1 MKRAIAALLALVLAL
16 GVVAPTWAE
25 ETEEESTAPQATG
38 ETYDAGEDT
47 AAPMMMLAA
56 QSAAATAVST
66 GLDCTKGVAAG
77 KIEEK
82 FADYVNHAMKYYIDN
97 VSELKKGKP
106 ILFFFEGVS
115 AEANSDYKSD
125 DYSKK
130 SATRTAAVCLAVKF
144 ENETPVIYYC
154 ENKCSTIPDMP
165 LDFGCK
171 SRTSSKDDTGWGPST
186 LRDGVYATRLDNKDG
201 KSSEYAVVNID
212 PSVNLYDNGTKNNLQ
227 LSDSNDYSFGTI
239 SRPQDSKNRYD
250 IHGRGKKTTKTTN
263 DTWVWSSGCILVG
276 GSYSEFT
283 KFMNGVTEINLP
295 TKGTQGKPRDFA
307 DSEIGDFGYVVID
320 RYQYISELE
329 SIYSGKGKYKK
340 GKNKV
345 ETDFEVT
352 PAKAAKAI
360 SELCVTSLAVK
371 EEVDKQPAC
380 SYASH
385 EAGATLAD
393 GTSQYKTIQ
402 KFAGVQWVAVCK
414 ECGKVY
420 DFMASLETKGVAGV
434 YKATKTTAKGEFD
447 TPYDPADGTNYVG
460 SLAVGNTY
468 TIVGSA
474 VNAYGNTWYYTSKG
488 RWIYSENIT
497 KVSELPAP
505 TNFRVTRASETT
517 ATVSWSPCQD
527 ATSYVVAYSTPTKDW
542 TTDADYKTGTSYT
555 TTKLGQK
562 TYTFRVRAVYEVH
575 DGGTKVQSDWVTYS
589 YDHSATTPCTTHVKG
604 AYQYFGKAHPHYNY
618 YKCSVCGEIFLVT
631 SETNYYASCTQCN
644 PPACANA
651 SHTAGAKQNDG
662 TSWYETVKKNGA
674 WVAACKGCGAAY
686 DYKASLDTGDA
697 GVYEVV
703 DATGDGLCS
712 APYKEASTLCLVKGN
727 KVTVTG
733 SVTNAYGN
741 KWMQT
746 ADGWIYSGKLK
757 RAENAP
763 TIVNSGYCGGEGDG
777 KNLSWTLDSEG
788 LLTISGRGKMADY
801 DYSAPWKDSNVK
813 KISIS
818 DGVIS
823 IGDDAFE
830 HCRNLVNISIPNS
843 VGWIGSNA
851 FGFCESL
858 TDIVI
863 PDSIF
868 WIYECVFQ
876 NCINL
881 TQITIPASVVLI
893 ENYAFFGC
901 DRLRDVYYGGSSYE
915 WNKININATNQTL
928 SSATIHFNSV
938 PESVKKPTVTAAGT
952 KQEVKA
958 GADGKMAITVPNV
971 VNNKAATVTFDQAA
985 VENISGYGDMT
996 LTVKD
1001 NTANLSGI
1009 LKNSAEVKG
1018 KNAASIIVTLTK
1030 ADGTPVFT
1038 EGTSAGEAVIT
1049 IPYKTGLV
1057 SEKIKVFYVNGER
1070 LTSQAFTYNA
1080 LTGVVTLKLAHFSE
1094 YLIVSESEGA
1104 PTPTPTPEP
1113 TPTPGPTPTP
1123 APTPNPTPTPGTGTT
1138 TPSHGQATASG
1149 TAGAKKASAETLDPG
1164 VGVYAVTAVLSLTG
1178 MAWIRRKRR

>member
-16 GVVAPTWAE
+16 GAVVPTWAE

-56 QSAAATAVST
+56 RGAAATAAST

-77 KIEEK
+77 KIKEK
-82 FADYVNHAMKYYIDN
+82 FTDYVNHAMQYYIDN
-97 VSELKKGKP
+97 VSELREGKP

-165 LDFGCK
+165 LDFGYK
-171 SRTSSKDDTGWGPST
+171 SRISSKNDTGWGPST

-371 EEVDKQPAC
+371 EEVDKQLAC
-380 SYASH
+380 PYAPH
-385 EAGATLAD
+385 DPGVTLSD
-393 GTSQYKTIQ
+393 GTYQFKTAQ
-402 KFAGVQWVAVCK
+402 KDGKWTALCK
-414 ECGKVY
+414 ECGVEY
-420 DFMASLETKGVAGV
+420 DYMAS
-434 YKATKTTAKGEFD
+434 F
-447 TPYDPADGTNYVG
+447 N
-460 SLAVGNTY
+460 
-468 TIVGSA
+468 
-474 VNAYGNTWYYTSKG
+474 
-488 RWIYSENIT
+488 
-497 KVSELPAP
+497 
-505 TNFRVTRASETT
+505 
-517 ATVSWSPCQD
+517 
-527 ATSYVVAYSTPTKDW
+527 
-542 TTDADYKTGTSYT
+542 
-555 TTKLGQK
+555 
-562 TYTFRVRAVYEVH
+562 
-575 DGGTKVQSDWVTYS
+575 
-589 YDHSATTPCTTHVKG
+589 
-604 AYQYFGKAHPHYNY
+604 
-618 YKCSVCGEIFLVT
+618 
-631 SETNYYASCTQCN
+631 
-644 PPACANA
+644 
-651 SHTAGAKQNDG
+651 
-662 TSWYETVKKNGA
+662 
-674 WVAACKGCGAAY
+674 
-686 DYKASLDTGDA
+686 TGDA
-697 GVYEVV
+697 GVYKVV

-712 APYKEASTLCLVKGN
+712 APYKEASISPLTVGN
-727 KVTVTG
+727 KVTVIG
-733 SVTNAYGN
+733 SVKNAYDN

-746 ADGWIYSGKLK
+746 ADGWIYSGKLEK
-757 RAENAP
+757 ITICTSHDPGTTEKYETVLVGGTWQAVCKDCGSVFDYMASYKASDAGIYRVREVGNYGKSSAPYRKGAYSLCLVLGDEITITGSVTNAYGESWLRTDDGDWIYRNRLSP
-763 TIVNSGYCGGEGDG
+763 ISGYCGGEGDG
-777 KNLSWTLDSEG
+777 KNLTWEEDG
-788 LLTISGRGKMADY
+788 NGVLTIRGKGKMANEVEGY
-801 DYSAPWKDSNVK
+801 
-813 KISIS
+813 
-818 DGVIS
+818 S
-823 IGDDAFE
+823 IGWSQYYDDNGNLGFRGNSIKEIIVGEGVTDIADYAFQG
-830 HCRNLVNISIPNS
+830 CRFVEKVTIPAG
-843 VGWIGSNA
+843 VKTIGDSA
-851 FGFCESL
+851 FMDCKSL
-858 TDIVI
+858 T
-863 PDSIF
+863 S
-868 WIYECVFQ
+868 
-876 NCINL
+876 
-881 TQITIPASVVLI
+881 ITIPNGVEEIKDGAFEWCDSLEEITIPKSVTKIGHTAFGYCTSLKQIEIPAGIKSIEVCAFERCVSLKQVVLPASLTNI
-893 ENYAFFGC
+893 GWHAFC
-901 DRLRDVYYGGSSYE
+901 ECKSLEDVYFAGTE
-915 WNKININATNQTL
+915 AQWNAITIESWNEPL
-928 SSATIHFNSV
+928 MSANIHFLATGA
-938 PESVKKPTVTAAGT
+938 TVRPGT
-952 KQEVKA
+952 GAKQDVKA

-1001 NTANLSGI
+1001 NTANLSGT

-1104 PTPTPTPEP
+1104 PEPTPTPTPTPTPKP
-1113 TPTPGPTPTP
+1113 TPTPEPTPTP

>member
-16 GVVAPTWAE
+16 GAVVPTWAE

-56 QSAAATAVST
+56 RGAAATAAST
-66 GLDCTKGVAAG
+66 RAAAIKARVKEYTDACDDAIKEWG
-77 KIEEK
+77 KIYAQYAEYKGSDDKEES
-82 FADYVNHAMKYYIDN
+82 AKYRQYLMSKYAHWVVDDDSELEGYKKSRDK
-97 VSELKKGKP
+97 VSETAKLK
-106 ILFFFEGVS
+106 
-115 AEANSDYKSD
+115 AEVNDGD
-125 DYSKK
+125 FK
-130 SATRTAAVCLAVKF
+130 SALSAKTCPAQDSGKKHTWSDGNFNCRSHYFSGV
-144 ENETPVIYYC
+144 
-154 ENKCSTIPDMP
+154 
-165 LDFGCK
+165 
-171 SRTSSKDDTGWGPST
+171 DDTGNGFSQCQGFANYMGYVLFGQAGT
-186 LRDGVYATRLDNKDG
+186 EDSNFDTIT
-201 KSSEYAVVNID
+201 NID
-212 PSVNLYDNGTKNNLQ
+212 YTFNFQPGDIVRVLDANGKNGH
-227 LSDSNDYSFGTI
+227 SMVVYEGSG
-239 SRPQDSKNRYD
+239 
-250 IHGRGKKTTKTTN
+250 
-263 DTWVWSSGCILVG
+263 SSGKVIECNWGHNDRGYCNIRWDKTVRSKKNANYPNI
-276 GSYSEFT
+276 SYVKRPKDT
-283 KFMNGVTEINLP
+283 LQVTTTGATTCP
-295 TKGTQGKPRDFA
+295 
-307 DSEIGDFGYVVID
+307 
-320 RYQYISELE
+320 
-329 SIYSGKGKYKK
+329 
-340 GKNKV
+340 
-345 ETDFEVT
+345 
-352 PAKAAKAI
+352 
-360 SELCVTSLAVK
+360 
-371 EEVDKQPAC
+371 
-380 SYASH
+380 YAPH

-420 DFMASLETKGVAGV
+420 DFMASLETKGAAGV

-644 PPACANA
+644 PPACANT
-651 SHTAGAKQNDG
+651 SHAAGAKQNDG

-686 DYKASLDTGDA
+686 DYMASLDTGDA

-777 KNLSWTLDSEG
+777 TNLSWTLNSEG

-818 DGVIS
+818 DGVTS

-881 TQITIPASVVLI
+881 TKITIPASVVLI

-1001 NTANLSGI
+1001 NTANLSGT

-1057 SEKIKVFYVNGER
+1057 SEKIRVFYVNGER

-1104 PTPTPTPEP
+1104 PEPTPTPTPTPTPEP

-1178 MAWIRRKRR
+1178 MAWIRRKGR